1 MIRRCVRYE
10 QDEYACLT
18 CTRDECAYDEEER
31 IQSQLLRAYEQKE
44 RGFDGPPSALL
55 EYDDRE
61 QTLTAWVRELGL
73 DYMTVYMRMRRGA
86 TVEEALTKELRMP
99 RKEKKRRMDLNKL
112 AMEVHAAAVEKGF
125 WRAFD
130 AEERNIA
137 CLHAEISEAVQADR
151 LGMPICEIERDGG
164 KPEGVGVE
172 LADFAMRL
180 LDYAAYRGANLRPL
194 VVAGTRHCSL
204 PHLAC
209 RLHRM
214 TSFMVTSVA
223 DKKAKLTRVSDCVE
237 TMIADVAEWLNANN
251 ASLINLIAMKMEY
264 NKKRPE
270 LHGKRY

>member
-86 TVEEALTKELRMP
+86 TVEEALTKEPRMP

-112 AMEVHAAAVEKGF
+112 AMEVHAAAVAKGF

-194 VVAGTRHCSL
+194 VVTGTRHCSL
-204 PHLAC
+204 PHLGLSAASDDVVYGDLRRRQKGQADAGI
-209 RLHRM
+209 RLRGDHDRRR
-214 TSFMVTSVA
+214 S
-223 DKKAKLTRVSDCVE
+223 R
-237 TMIADVAEWLNANN
+237 VAEREQRQPDQPDRHENGVQQKA
-251 ASLINLIAMKMEY
+251 A
-264 NKKRPE
+264 
-270 LHGKRY
+270 